1 MKASDIRVE
10 SVELLFSD
18 ERLAAPLR
26 LSRGT
31 IEEITYARVT
41 VSVRSRAGQEERGTG
56 AILLSDVWAF
66 PSAAYGH
73 TQKDA
78 AMRAICQE
86 LAERLP
92 RVDDYSDPLEKGD
105 FLEKMLGQVVL
116 AVESQT
122 GVTGIP
128 PLAAHNC
135 LAPFDA
141 AIHDAWGRAQDRPVY
156 DLYTADFL
164 NADMGR
170 YLGSAFQ
177 GYHPADFLAPRRS
190 HLQIQHV
197 VGVGDALYRAEEQFA
212 TDSALPTDLAGW
224 IRRDG
229 LTSFKIKTRGQ
240 DPVDDARRVGE
251 VYATASRVL
260 AGMGIEALNLSVDPN
275 EACPDADFLL
285 EMLDSLQM
293 ATPQAFEALDYIEQ
307 PTARDLSTYT
317 FTLHKVSERVPV
329 LIDESFDSLAVLD
342 QVVEQGW
349 SGIALKS
356 CKGQTASLLAYCWA
370 RAKGYAL
377 TVQDLTNPGLA
388 LVHSANLCAHLALS
402 VGYFECNSRQYMP
415 HACPAEQAL
424 YPRYFRASHGGLAIG
439 SATGI
444 GLY

>member
-10 SVELLFSD
+10 SVEVLFSD

-41 VSVRSRAGQEERGTG
+41 VTVRSRSGQEHSGTG

-66 PSAAYGH
+66 PSAAYSH
-73 TQKDA
+73 VQKDA

-86 LAERLP
+86 LADRLP
-92 RVDDYSDPLEKGD
+92 RVDDYSDPLEKGE

-116 AVESQT
+116 AMESET

-135 LAPFDA
+135 LAPLDA
-141 AIHDAWGRAQDRPVY
+141 ASHDAWGRAQGRSVY

-164 NADMGR
+164 NADLGH
-170 YLGSAFQ
+170 YLGDAFR
-177 GYHPADFLAPRRS
+177 GSYPAHFLTPRRS

-197 VGVGDALYRAEEQFA
+197 VGVGDALYGAEEQPDTHLSLPADFA
-212 TDSALPTDLAGW
+212 SW
-224 IRRDG
+224 IQRDG

-260 AGMGIEALNLSVDPN
+260 ADMGSEAIRLSVDPN
-275 EACPDADFLL
+275 EACPDAAFLL
-285 EMLDSLQM
+285 EMLDCLQM
-293 ATPQAFEALDYIEQ
+293 ETPQAFEALDYIEQ

-342 QVVEQGW
+342 RVVEQGW

-370 RAKGYAL
+370 RVKGYAL

-415 HACPAEQAL
+415 HACPAEQTL
-424 YPRYFRASHGGLAIG
+424 YPHYFRASRGGLTVG
-439 SATGI
+439 STMGM